1 MDIEAT
7 GMAHHHLTGFPSL
20 AAFIASDQD
29 KTAAIFKR
37 FNRLAA
43 RNLLHLQSELAEL
56 QARQDKLDQQE
67 LSGDLQ
73 SKQCSRNWA
82 DFCTAA
88 ASEARQMERM
98 ELAQN
103 IRVTLKEYRKALLFE
118 STLATL
124 PPPTKRTLEAFRW
137 HFFNGDPTGPDSFP
151 TLGGHSCDL
160 FDDADD
166 LMALRMAEDQDRLTA
181 FVQNH
186 LAFLFQTYTRN
197 GMIAYAS
204 DQRIARFVAIL
215 SIILAAVLL
224 IGAIVSLYV
233 VKSPNKKLGMIAAFT
248 VIFASSIGI
257 LTNARRAELFA
268 ATAAYAAVLVVFVSG
283 NLGGNV

>member
-20 AAFIASDQD
+20 AAFIASDRD

-67 LSGDLQ
+67 LGGDLQ

-88 ASEARQMERM
+88 ASEARQKERM

-103 IRVTLKEYRKALLFE
+103 IRVTLKEYRKI
-118 STLATL
+118 
-124 PPPTKRTLEAFRW
+124 
-137 HFFNGDPTGPDSFP
+137 
-151 TLGGHSCDL
+151 LGS
-160 FDDADD
+160 
-166 LMALRMAEDQDRLTA
+166 Q
-181 FVQNH
+181 
-186 LAFLFQTYTRN
+186 
-197 GMIAYAS
+197 
-204 DQRIARFVAIL
+204 
-215 SIILAAVLL
+215 
-224 IGAIVSLYV
+224 
-233 VKSPNKKLGMIAAFT
+233 
-248 VIFASSIGI
+248 
-257 LTNARRAELFA
+257 
-268 ATAAYAAVLVVFVSG
+268 
-283 NLGGNV
+283 